1 MKSALPT
8 DETAADAFNLS
19 AFFPY
24 MVRLFD
30 RSVSASLT
38 PVYASLFGLSVSEW
52 RTLAVLGS
60 HGTLSAGEIVRLS
73 GMDKVNVSR
82 AIQGLRSAGLLRRD
96 IDGEDR
102 RRALLRLTDRG
113 AEAFRTLVPLVL
125 KREAELLQGLSTDER
140 ATLIRLMEK
149 VRKNAETL
157 SAPTA
162 GDRHEER

>member
-1 MKSALPT
+1 MSEAKTQSPT
-8 DETAADAFNLS
+8 DAFDLS

-30 RSVSASLT
+30 RSVSQSLT
-38 PVYASLFGLSVSEW
+38 PVYESLFGLSVSEW

-82 AIQGLRSAGLLRRD
+82 AVRGLKSAGLLRRD

-113 AEAFRTLVPLVL
+113 MDAFRTLVPLVL
-125 KREAELLQGLSTDER
+125 KREAELLRGLTVDER
-140 ATLIRLMEK
+140 ATLFRLMEK
-149 VRKNAETL
+149 VRRNADALGRPEGPEP
-157 SAPTA
+157 A
-162 GDRHEER
+162 